1 MNDEFFRQ
9 IHFGAPWPLS
19 FVALLRTKISDA
31 NLHRKIALEGHRF
44 TPKDALQAGI
54 IDYIV
59 DGNTE
64 AILAKA
70 EQVAEFASP
79 LAREGVWGIIK
90 VSMLLVHGSIIV
102 LTYCPAERFASHSIE
117 AHHQGCGEYRCSRG

>member
-1 MNDEFFRQ
+1 M
-9 IHFGAPWPLS
+9 
-19 FVALLRTKISDA
+19 
-31 NLHRKIALEGHRF
+31 HRKIALEGHRF
-44 TPKDALQAGI
+44 TPKEALQAGF

-70 EQVAEFASP
+70 EQVAEVASP

-90 VSMLLVHGSIIV
+90 VRLWSWVYVYAHSYHVRQSDLHRTALEHIAKDVRTINALVDD
-102 LTYCPAERFASHSIE
+102 AA
-117 AHHQGCGEYRCSRG
+117 AKSRL